1 MKANIEKTF
10 EIDQPVEKVWA
21 FLSDIEKVV
30 TCVPGAQLTEK
41 VDDSNY
47 KGKVSLKFGPVAAA
61 YDGAITI
68 DTMDANSHN
77 MVLSGTG
84 MDSKGKGS
92 AGMTLNSSL
101 TSKDPKLTEVG
112 YNMDVT
118 VTGKLA
124 QFGSRLIVDVS
135 DQLAD
140 QFIAKFKAA
149 LAEEAAQE
157 AAHENVA
164 AEAGGGSATATATTA
179 PPKPKA
185 AAEENSLSVFAI
197 LGGLIKRFFA
207 RLFGR
212 S

>member
-1 MKANIEKTF
+1 MKAKIEKTF
-10 EIDQPVEKVWA
+10 EIDQPVDRVWA

-30 TCVPGAQLTEK
+30 TCVPGAELTDK
-41 VDDSNY
+41 VDDKNY

-61 YDGAITI
+61 YDGAIAI
-68 DTMDANSHN
+68 ENLDSSAYN
-77 MVLSGTG
+77 MVMSGTG

-92 AGMTLNSSL
+92 AGMTLNSTL
-101 TSKDPKLTEVG
+101 TSKDANLTEVG

-124 QFGSRLIVDVS
+124 QFGSRLIADVS

-149 LAEEAAQE
+149 LAEEAVAEGASSAASASAAAAPE
-157 AAHENVA
+157 A
-164 AEAGGGSATATATTA
+164 
-179 PPKPKA
+179 KA
-185 AAEENSLSVFAI
+185 AKENSLSAFAI

-212 S
+212 SAEANS